1 MSEYHP
7 MIWRP
12 IADHMRSCKIT
23 VRDSERHVLIRQAW
37 NEAKKD
43 LDDEGNYKEEFFRR
57 VFPN

>member
-1 MSEYHP
+1 